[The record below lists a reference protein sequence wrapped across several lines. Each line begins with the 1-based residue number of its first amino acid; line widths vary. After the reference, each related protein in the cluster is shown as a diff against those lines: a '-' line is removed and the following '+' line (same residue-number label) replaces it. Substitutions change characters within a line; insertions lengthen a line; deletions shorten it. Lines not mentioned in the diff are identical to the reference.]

1 MIDHWPSGG
10 RDTTEFP
17 QIKIDIDATL
27 RSHLAAFCKLDGVA
41 WNDYDKQK
49 EVSGL
54 NVGDSRLRTYRK
66 LYENLGVVYKK
77 NDVIRISQLGNKL
90 NSISLDLEKSKDSSL
105 TKLAYIAVDIL
116 ARYQI
121 DNPTES
127 QRNDLPDQCNVLP
140 CVCFWQAMLQLDGKL
155 HYEEVNRVILRV
167 MTMDALD
174 GAIDKIRKARTDIF
188 PYSGKDSHVLDES
201 LGVPVHT
208 EQESARIAP
217 WFSFAGWGGLLI
229 EREVDSDGFRN
240 LVNKNVGIL
249 REAVSKPYN
258 YFKTQNEDEWYD
270 YYIGSAVIKGPD
282 FNQSN
287 SGSELNN
294 ISSKFEDDASKSDL
308 KLSIELIKRF
318 IASLLSKRLVI
329 VTGLAGSG
337 KTKIAQAFARW
348 LTPSTESIYP
358 FKRGSSIESDRIT
371 YYVIDSDRLSVTF
384 SNNSDSS
391 AETLVTLPISI
402 IEEWANYINSH
413 SLTRDVG
420 ARQIREGVSSNS
432 KFSSQLHSFETH
444 LKAAA
449 FTLLDANKSHVEAS
463 YYQLVP
469 VGADWTGNE
478 NIIGY
483 PNGLDNNTYV
493 AKPALEL
500 VRHALEPSHKAIPHF
515 LILDEMNLSHVERY
529 FADILSA
536 IESGEEIPLYEGDE
550 RAVDGGAVPRKL
562 RLPENLFIIGT
573 VNVDE
578 TTYMFSPKVLD
589 RANVI
594 EFRLEPDGLQSFLS
608 SPKAPK
614 LEELDGKGVDF
625 SCGFVEAAA
634 DKGRE
639 VPAAV
644 KESYEREML
653 LFFNLLREHNAEFG
667 YRTSYEAARFIH
679 FYNQLGG
686 YSEGSVDWFD
696 SAMDAVV
703 VQKFLPKLHGSR
715 SKLEGLLWALAWACG
730 AERIDRGGKSFAV
743 QIREASQAQDDALYG
758 PEELWKILA
767 AINPDDPAAAARY
780 PLSFDKVMRMWRK
793 LVRDQFVTF
802 AEA

>member
-17 QIKIDIDATL
+17 QVKIDVDSTF
-27 RSHLAAFCKLDGVA
+27 RNHLAAFCGLDGIG
-41 WNDYDKQK
+41 WNDYETQK
-49 EVSGL
+49 TVTGL
-54 NVGDSRLRTYRK
+54 NVEPSRLRTYRK
-66 LYENLGVVYKK
+66 LYQNLGVIFKDGDLIKVS
-77 NDVIRISQLGNKL
+77 NLGSKL
-90 NSISLDLEKSKDSSL
+90 NLLQKNLIYSRDHNLSEIAK
-105 TKLAYIAVDIL
+105 IAVDIL
-116 ARYQI
+116 SRYQI
-121 DNPTES
+121 NNPTES
-127 QRNDLPDQCNVLP
+127 QRNELPENCDVLP
-140 CVCFWQAMLQLDGKL
+140 CICIWKAMLSLDNKL
-155 HYEEVNRVILRV
+155 HYEEVNRVMLRI
-167 MTMDALD
+167 MSMDQLD
-174 GAIDKIRKARTDIF
+174 KAIHKISEARINHF
-188 PYSGKDSHVLDES
+188 PYQGKDSALLDDC
-201 LGVPVHT
+201 LGQPVHL

-229 EREVDSDGFRN
+229 DRDVDSDGFRN
-240 LVNKNVGIL
+240 LVPNQIPLLKI
-249 REAVSKPYN
+249 AVSNPPTFYKAEN
-258 YFKTQNEDEWYD
+258 DEEWYE
-270 YYIGSAVIKGPD
+270 YYIGSAAVRIDDKEVDG
-282 FNQSN
+282 FNGEFYEISKAFLKTTSESN
-287 SGSELNN
+287 LIFSSEL
-294 ISSKFEDDASKSDL
+294 L
-308 KLSIELIKRF
+308 TRL
-318 IASLLSKRLVI
+318 IASSLSKRFVVL
-329 VTGLAGSG
+329 TGLAGSG
-337 KTKIAQAFARW
+337 KTKIAQAFSRW
-348 LTPSTESIYP
+348 ITPDPGWIDDA
-358 FKRGSSIESDRIT
+358 DR
-371 YYVIDSDRLSVTF
+371 
-384 SNNSDSS
+384 
-391 AETLVTLPISI
+391 
-402 IEEWANYINSH
+402 
-413 SLTRDVG
+413 
-420 ARQIREGVSSNS
+420 S
-432 KFSSQLHSFETH
+432 KG
-444 LKAAA
+444 K
-449 FTLLDANKSHVEAS
+449 NPNS
-463 YYQLVP
+463 YYALVP

-483 PNGLDNNTYV
+483 PNGLDTNTYV
-493 AKPALEL
+493 TKPALEL
-500 VRHALEPSHKAIPHF
+500 VRHALKPAHAATPHF

-536 IESGEEIPLYEGDE
+536 IESGEEIPLYEGDV
-550 RAVDGGAVPRKL
+550 RKVDEVDVPRRL

-594 EFRLEPDGLQSFLS
+594 EFRLEPDSLQSFLS
-608 SPKAPK
+608 SPKAPR
-614 LEELDGKGVDF
+614 LEELDGKGAAF
-625 SCGFVEAAA
+625 GGGFVEAAA

-679 FYNQLGG
+679 FYNHLGG
-686 YSEGSVDWFD
+686 YPDGSVDWFD

-730 AERIDRGGKSFAV
+730 AERIERGGKSFTV

-758 PEELWKILA
+758 PETLWETLA
-767 AINPDDPAAAARY
+767 KSNPDDPAAAARY